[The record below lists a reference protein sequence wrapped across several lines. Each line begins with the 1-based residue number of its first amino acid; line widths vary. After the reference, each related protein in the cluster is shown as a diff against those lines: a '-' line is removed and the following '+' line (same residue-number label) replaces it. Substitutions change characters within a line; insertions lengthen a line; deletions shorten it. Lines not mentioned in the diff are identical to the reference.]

1 MKREDYIKKAT
12 ARIFDSRQKRAVT
25 AELEDHIAHRTQAL
39 EEIGYDPERAEAQG
53 VEAMGDPAEICDQL
67 GALHNRFYTPV
78 WDIVFLLLWGG
89 LLAGAY
95 YALRQYVFGDVGLTA
110 LLNAGACLVPGCAC
124 LYGVWCLYQNH
135 PVTAVLYALGLGGS
149 GVYLYFLL
157 QKLSATM
164 GGRFANWQAFL
175 FHQEIL
181 KHQGLYANDRAVAGG
196 IAGLLAPGVLLL
208 LAAVIYMLKKAALAN
223 TRLDNRL
230 AHVFGRVGAVLGG
243 SGVYLYF
250 LLQKLSATMGGR
262 FANWQAFLF
271 HQEILKHQGL
281 YANDRA
287 VAGGIA
293 GLLAPGVLLL
303 LAAVIYMLKKAA
315 LANTRLDNRL
325 AHVFG
330 RVGAV
335 LGGLCLA
342 ATIALGVKAPADVR
356 AFAGEYK
363 AVYAYLLQV
372 TQGAKDMDAL
382 CAEIENSPYAFEIER
397 TDDGE
402 LLTATYQHNYVLAQ
416 VEPQE
421 IQSRAELEAEYQKE
435 IARFQDSLEKLG
447 SDPEMAK
454 DISRTYAQSTR
465 EQAYRSQVS
474 GIVRLGLNSD
484 LVGTDLDKRSA
495 RFLTVDT
502 AGRQALFDRKMAGK
516 KDRVVL
522 EQLSGVVPYKW
533 KVEYTLQRLGNCCY
547 DWTYLVG
554 SDKYRCEAA
563 FSAKRQDTA
572 TAAAMEQLDRVAAT
586 VEKNPKLRRADLARK
601 IGAKLQAPQVSEDRY
616 TAQYDSL
623 GSRFDQL
630 KEWAHQRYELSFQ
643 YQFGDY
649 YFCLAGKPYSTVT
662 LYDKDGCLLSS
673 RFLVSGD
680 FSGTHGNLRR
690 PLLDRGYYDRQGNFY
705 PQPHF
710 VPAYTRDGKAYL
722 YYYWKSP
729 DGDATK
735 NVQYL
740 YAMDD
745 PAARLEPTGA
755 YIDSDGYLVTGV
767 QVKEKQKDGSVT
779 GSDGKTYCP
788 YLRTGWTAQ
797 GKPRMAHQPSELEEM
812 LQDLDT
818 AQNTE

>member
-1 MKREDYIKKAT
+1 MKREDYVKKAT
-12 ARIFDSRQKRAVT
+12 ARIFDDRQKRAVS
-25 AELEDHIAHRTQAL
+25 AELEDHIAHRTAAL

-78 WDIVFLLLWGG
+78 WDIVLLLLWGG

-95 YALRQYVFGDVGLTA
+95 FALRQYVFGDVGLTA

-124 LYGVWCLYQNH
+124 LYGVWCLHRNH

-223 TRLDNRL
+223 SRLDNRL
-230 AHVFGRVGAVLGG
+230 AHAFGR
-243 SGVYLYF
+243 
-250 LLQKLSATMGGR
+250 
-262 FANWQAFLF
+262 
-271 HQEILKHQGL
+271 
-281 YANDRA
+281 
-287 VAGGIA
+287 
-293 GLLAPGVLLL
+293 
-303 LAAVIYMLKKAA
+303 
-315 LANTRLDNRL
+315 
-325 AHVFG
+325 
-330 RVGAV
+330 
-335 LGGLCLA
+335 
-342 ATIALGVKAPADVR
+342 
-356 AFAGEYK
+356 
-363 AVYAYLLQV
+363 
-372 TQGAKDMDAL
+372 
-382 CAEIENSPYAFEIER
+382 
-397 TDDGE
+397 
-402 LLTATYQHNYVLAQ
+402 
-416 VEPQE
+416 
-421 IQSRAELEAEYQKE
+421 
-435 IARFQDSLEKLG
+435 
-447 SDPEMAK
+447 
-454 DISRTYAQSTR
+454 
-465 EQAYRSQVS
+465 
-474 GIVRLGLNSD
+474 
-484 LVGTDLDKRSA
+484 VGTDLDKRSA

-502 AGRQALFDRKMAGK
+502 AGRQALFDRKMAGE

-533 KVEYTLQRLGNCCY
+533 KVEYTLQRLGNCRY

-601 IGAKLQAPQVSEDRY
+601 IGAKLQAPRVSEDRY

-767 QVKEKQKDGSVT
+767 QVKKKQKDGSVI
-779 GSDGKTYCP
+779 GSDGKTYYP

>member
-1 MKREDYIKKAT
+1 MKREDYVKKAT
-12 ARIFDSRQKRAVT
+12 ARIFDSRQKRAVS
-25 AELEDHIAHRTQAL
+25 AELEDHIAHRTAAL

-78 WDIVFLLLWGG
+78 WDIVLLLLWGG

-95 YALRQYVFGDVGLTA
+95 FALRQYVFGDVGLTA

-124 LYGVWCLYQNH
+124 LYGVWCLHRNH

-223 TRLDNRL
+223 SRLDNRL
-230 AHVFGRVGAVLGG
+230 ARVFGRVGAVLG
-243 SGVYLYF
+243 V
-250 LLQKLSATMGGR
+250 
-262 FANWQAFLF
+262 
-271 HQEILKHQGL
+271 
-281 YANDRA
+281 
-287 VAGGIA
+287 
-293 GLLAPGVLLL
+293 
-303 LAAVIYMLKKAA
+303 
-315 LANTRLDNRL
+315 
-325 AHVFG
+325 
-330 RVGAV
+330 
-335 LGGLCLA
+335 LCLA

-382 CAEIENSPYAFEIER
+382 CAEIEDSPYAFEIER

-402 LLTATYQHNYVLAQ
+402 LLCATYQHNYVLAQ

-435 IARFQDSLEKLG
+435 IARFQESLEKLG
-447 SDPEMAK
+447 SDPEMAEE
-454 DISRTYAQSTR
+454 ISRTYAQSTR

-522 EQLSGVVPYKW
+522 EQLSGVVP
-533 KVEYTLQRLGNCCY
+533 
-547 DWTYLVG
+547 
-554 SDKYRCEAA
+554 
-563 FSAKRQDTA
+563 
-572 TAAAMEQLDRVAAT
+572 
-586 VEKNPKLRRADLARK
+586 
-601 IGAKLQAPQVSEDRY
+601 
-616 TAQYDSL
+616 
-623 GSRFDQL
+623 
-630 KEWAHQRYELSFQ
+630 
-643 YQFGDY
+643 
-649 YFCLAGKPYSTVT
+649 
-662 LYDKDGCLLSS
+662 
-673 RFLVSGD
+673 
-680 FSGTHGNLRR
+680 
-690 PLLDRGYYDRQGNFY
+690 
-705 PQPHF
+705 
-710 VPAYTRDGKAYL
+710 
-722 YYYWKSP
+722 
-729 DGDATK
+729 
-735 NVQYL
+735 
-740 YAMDD
+740 
-745 PAARLEPTGA
+745 
-755 YIDSDGYLVTGV
+755 
-767 QVKEKQKDGSVT
+767 
-779 GSDGKTYCP
+779 
-788 YLRTGWTAQ
+788 
-797 GKPRMAHQPSELEEM
+797 
-812 LQDLDT
+812 
-818 AQNTE
+818 

>member
-1 MKREDYIKKAT
+1 M
-12 ARIFDSRQKRAVT
+12 
-25 AELEDHIAHRTQAL
+25 
-39 EEIGYDPERAEAQG
+39 
-53 VEAMGDPAEICDQL
+53 
-67 GALHNRFYTPV
+67 
-78 WDIVFLLLWGG
+78 
-89 LLAGAY
+89 
-95 YALRQYVFGDVGLTA
+95 
-110 LLNAGACLVPGCAC
+110 
-124 LYGVWCLYQNH
+124 
-135 PVTAVLYALGLGGS
+135 
-149 GVYLYFLL
+149 
-157 QKLSATM
+157 
-164 GGRFANWQAFL
+164 
-175 FHQEIL
+175 
-181 KHQGLYANDRAVAGG
+181 
-196 IAGLLAPGVLLL
+196 
-208 LAAVIYMLKKAALAN
+208 
-223 TRLDNRL
+223 
-230 AHVFGRVGAVLGG
+230 
-243 SGVYLYF
+243 
-250 LLQKLSATMGGR
+250 
-262 FANWQAFLF
+262 
-271 HQEILKHQGL
+271 
-281 YANDRA
+281 
-287 VAGGIA
+287 
-293 GLLAPGVLLL
+293 
-303 LAAVIYMLKKAA
+303 
-315 LANTRLDNRL
+315 
-325 AHVFG
+325 
-330 RVGAV
+330 
-335 LGGLCLA
+335 
-342 ATIALGVKAPADVR
+342 
-356 AFAGEYK
+356 AGE
-363 AVYAYLLQV
+363 
-372 TQGAKDMDAL
+372 
-382 CAEIENSPYAFEIER
+382 
-397 TDDGE
+397 
-402 LLTATYQHNYVLAQ
+402 
-416 VEPQE
+416 
-421 IQSRAELEAEYQKE
+421 
-435 IARFQDSLEKLG
+435 
-447 SDPEMAK
+447 
-454 DISRTYAQSTR
+454 
-465 EQAYRSQVS
+465 
-474 GIVRLGLNSD
+474 
-484 LVGTDLDKRSA
+484 
-495 RFLTVDT
+495 
-502 AGRQALFDRKMAGK
+502 

-533 KVEYTLQRLGNCCY
+533 KVEYTLQRLGNCRY

-710 VPAYTRDGKAYL
+710 VPAYTREGKAYL

-767 QVKEKQKDGSVT
+767 QAKKKQKDGSVV

>member
-1 MKREDYIKKAT
+1 MKREDYVKKAT
-12 ARIFDSRQKRAVT
+12 ARIFDDRQKRAVS
-25 AELEDHIAHRTQAL
+25 AELEDHIAHRTAAL

-78 WDIVFLLLWGG
+78 WDIVLLLLWGG

-95 YALRQYVFGDVGLTA
+95 FALRQYVFGDVGLTA

-124 LYGVWCLYQNH
+124 LYGVWCLHRNH
-135 PVTAVLYALGLGGS
+135 PVTA
-149 GVYLYFLL
+149 
-157 QKLSATM
+157 
-164 GGRFANWQAFL
+164 
-175 FHQEIL
+175 
-181 KHQGLYANDRAVAGG
+181 
-196 IAGLLAPGVLLL
+196 
-208 LAAVIYMLKKAALAN
+208 ALAN
-223 TRLDNRL
+223 SRLDNRL
-230 AHVFGRVGAVLGG
+230 AHVFGRVGAVLG
-243 SGVYLYF
+243 V
-250 LLQKLSATMGGR
+250 
-262 FANWQAFLF
+262 
-271 HQEILKHQGL
+271 
-281 YANDRA
+281 
-287 VAGGIA
+287 
-293 GLLAPGVLLL
+293 
-303 LAAVIYMLKKAA
+303 
-315 LANTRLDNRL
+315 
-325 AHVFG
+325 
-330 RVGAV
+330 
-335 LGGLCLA
+335 LCLA

-356 AFAGEYK
+356 AFAEEYK

-372 TQGAKDMDAL
+372 TQSAKDMDAL
-382 CAEIENSPYAFEIER
+382 CAEIEDSPYAFESER

-402 LLTATYQHNYVLAQ
+402 LLSATYQHNYVLAQ

-435 IARFQDSLEKLG
+435 IAKFQDSLEKLG
-447 SDPEMAK
+447 SDPEMAEE
-454 DISRTYAQSTR
+454 ISRTYAQSTR

-495 RFLTVDT
+495 HFLTVDT

-533 KVEYTLQRLGNCCY
+533 KVEYTLQRLGNCRY

-601 IGAKLQAPQVSEDRY
+601 IGAKLQAPRVSEDRY

-673 RFLVSGD
+673 RLLVSGD

-767 QVKEKQKDGSVT
+767 QVKKKQKDGSVI
-779 GSDGKTYCP
+779 GSDGKTYYP

-797 GKPRMAHQPSELEEM
+797 GKPCMAHQPSELEEM
-812 LQDLDT
+812 LQSLDT

>member
-1 MKREDYIKKAT
+1 M
-12 ARIFDSRQKRAVT
+12 
-25 AELEDHIAHRTQAL
+25 
-39 EEIGYDPERAEAQG
+39 
-53 VEAMGDPAEICDQL
+53 
-67 GALHNRFYTPV
+67 
-78 WDIVFLLLWGG
+78 
-89 LLAGAY
+89 
-95 YALRQYVFGDVGLTA
+95 
-110 LLNAGACLVPGCAC
+110 
-124 LYGVWCLYQNH
+124 
-135 PVTAVLYALGLGGS
+135 
-149 GVYLYFLL
+149 
-157 QKLSATM
+157 
-164 GGRFANWQAFL
+164 
-175 FHQEIL
+175 
-181 KHQGLYANDRAVAGG
+181 
-196 IAGLLAPGVLLL
+196 
-208 LAAVIYMLKKAALAN
+208 
-223 TRLDNRL
+223 
-230 AHVFGRVGAVLGG
+230 AHVFGRVGAVLG
-243 SGVYLYF
+243 V
-250 LLQKLSATMGGR
+250 
-262 FANWQAFLF
+262 
-271 HQEILKHQGL
+271 
-281 YANDRA
+281 
-287 VAGGIA
+287 
-293 GLLAPGVLLL
+293 
-303 LAAVIYMLKKAA
+303 
-315 LANTRLDNRL
+315 
-325 AHVFG
+325 
-330 RVGAV
+330 
-335 LGGLCLA
+335 LCLA

-382 CAEIENSPYAFEIER
+382 CAEIEDSPYAFEIER

-402 LLTATYQHNYVLAQ
+402 LLSATYQHNYVLAQ

-435 IARFQDSLEKLG
+435 IAQFQDSLEKLG
-447 SDPEMAK
+447 SDPEMAEE
-454 DISRTYAQSTR
+454 ISRTYAQSTR

-533 KVEYTLQRLGNCCY
+533 KVEYTLQRLGNCRY

-767 QVKEKQKDGSVT
+767 QVKKKQKDGSVI
-779 GSDGKTYCP
+779 GSDGKTYYP

-812 LQDLDT
+812 LQSLDT

>member
-1 MKREDYIKKAT
+1 MKREDYVKKAT
-12 ARIFDSRQKRAVT
+12 ARIFDDRQKRAVS
-25 AELEDHIAHRTQAL
+25 AELEDHIAHRTAAL

-78 WDIVFLLLWGG
+78 WDIALLLLWGG
-89 LLAGAY
+89 LLVGAY
-95 YALRQYVFGDVGLTA
+95 FALRQYVFGDVGLTA

-124 LYGVWCLYQNH
+124 LYGVWCLHRNH
-135 PVTAVLYALGLGGS
+135 PVTAVL
-149 GVYLYFLL
+149 GV
-157 QKLSATM
+157 
-164 GGRFANWQAFL
+164 
-175 FHQEIL
+175 
-181 KHQGLYANDRAVAGG
+181 
-196 IAGLLAPGVLLL
+196 
-208 LAAVIYMLKKAALAN
+208 
-223 TRLDNRL
+223 
-230 AHVFGRVGAVLGG
+230 
-243 SGVYLYF
+243 
-250 LLQKLSATMGGR
+250 
-262 FANWQAFLF
+262 
-271 HQEILKHQGL
+271 
-281 YANDRA
+281 
-287 VAGGIA
+287 
-293 GLLAPGVLLL
+293 
-303 LAAVIYMLKKAA
+303 
-315 LANTRLDNRL
+315 
-325 AHVFG
+325 
-330 RVGAV
+330 
-335 LGGLCLA
+335 LCLA

-372 TQGAKDMDAL
+372 TQSAKDMDAL
-382 CAEIENSPYAFEIER
+382 CAEIEDSPYAFEIER

-402 LLTATYQHNYVLAQ
+402 LLSATYQHNYVLAQ

-435 IARFQDSLEKLG
+435 IAKFQDSLEKLG
-447 SDPEMAK
+447 SDPEMAEE
-454 DISRTYAQSTR
+454 ISRTYAQSTR

-495 RFLTVDT
+495 HFLTVDT

-522 EQLSGVVPYKW
+522 EQLSGVIPYKW
-533 KVEYTLQRLGNCCY
+533 KVEYTLQRLGNCRY

-630 KEWAHQRYELSFQ
+630 KEWAHQRYEMSFQ

-767 QVKEKQKDGSVT
+767 QAKKKQKDGSVV

>member
-1 MKREDYIKKAT
+1 M
-12 ARIFDSRQKRAVT
+12 
-25 AELEDHIAHRTQAL
+25 
-39 EEIGYDPERAEAQG
+39 
-53 VEAMGDPAEICDQL
+53 
-67 GALHNRFYTPV
+67 
-78 WDIVFLLLWGG
+78 
-89 LLAGAY
+89 
-95 YALRQYVFGDVGLTA
+95 
-110 LLNAGACLVPGCAC
+110 
-124 LYGVWCLYQNH
+124 
-135 PVTAVLYALGLGGS
+135 
-149 GVYLYFLL
+149 
-157 QKLSATM
+157 
-164 GGRFANWQAFL
+164 
-175 FHQEIL
+175 
-181 KHQGLYANDRAVAGG
+181 
-196 IAGLLAPGVLLL
+196 
-208 LAAVIYMLKKAALAN
+208 
-223 TRLDNRL
+223 
-230 AHVFGRVGAVLGG
+230 
-243 SGVYLYF
+243 
-250 LLQKLSATMGGR
+250 
-262 FANWQAFLF
+262 
-271 HQEILKHQGL
+271 
-281 YANDRA
+281 
-287 VAGGIA
+287 
-293 GLLAPGVLLL
+293 
-303 LAAVIYMLKKAA
+303 
-315 LANTRLDNRL
+315 
-325 AHVFG
+325 
-330 RVGAV
+330 
-335 LGGLCLA
+335 
-342 ATIALGVKAPADVR
+342 R

-372 TQGAKDMDAL
+372 TQDAKDMDAL
-382 CAEIENSPYAFEIER
+382 CAEIEDSPYAFEIER

-402 LLTATYQHNYVLAQ
+402 LLCATYQHNYVLAQ

-435 IARFQDSLEKLG
+435 IAKFQDSLEKLG
-447 SDPEMAK
+447 SAPEMAEE
-454 DISRTYAQSTR
+454 ISRTYAQSTR

-502 AGRQALFDRKMAGK
+502 AGRQALFDRKMAGE

-522 EQLSGVVPYKW
+522 ERLSGVVPYKW
-533 KVEYTLQRLGNCCY
+533 KVEYTLQRLGNCRY

-630 KEWAHQRYELSFQ
+630 KEWAHQRYEMSFQ

-740 YAMDD
+740 YAMGD

-767 QVKEKQKDGSVT
+767 QAKKKQKDGSVI

>member
-1 MKREDYIKKAT
+1 MKREDYVKKAT
-12 ARIFDSRQKRAVT
+12 ARIFDDRQKRAVS
-25 AELEDHIAHRTQAL
+25 AELEDHIAHRTAAL

-78 WDIVFLLLWGG
+78 WDIVLLLLWGG

-95 YALRQYVFGDVGLTA
+95 FALRQYVFGDVGLTA

-124 LYGVWCLYQNH
+124 LYGVWCLHRNH
-135 PVTAVLYALGLGGS
+135 PVTAVLYA
-149 GVYLYFLL
+149 
-157 QKLSATM
+157 
-164 GGRFANWQAFL
+164 
-175 FHQEIL
+175 
-181 KHQGLYANDRAVAGG
+181 
-196 IAGLLAPGVLLL
+196 
-208 LAAVIYMLKKAALAN
+208 
-223 TRLDNRL
+223 
-230 AHVFGRVGAVLGG
+230 
-243 SGVYLYF
+243 
-250 LLQKLSATMGGR
+250 
-262 FANWQAFLF
+262 
-271 HQEILKHQGL
+271 
-281 YANDRA
+281 
-287 VAGGIA
+287 
-293 GLLAPGVLLL
+293 
-303 LAAVIYMLKKAA
+303 
-315 LANTRLDNRL
+315 
-325 AHVFG
+325 
-330 RVGAV
+330 
-335 LGGLCLA
+335 
-342 ATIALGVKAPADVR
+342 
-356 AFAGEYK
+356 
-363 AVYAYLLQV
+363 YLLQV
-372 TQGAKDMDAL
+372 TQSAKDMDAL
-382 CAEIENSPYAFEIER
+382 CAEIEDSPYAFEIER

-402 LLTATYQHNYVLAQ
+402 FLSATYQHNYVLAQ

-435 IARFQDSLEKLG
+435 IAKFQDSLEKLG
-447 SDPEMAK
+447 SDPEMAEE
-454 DISRTYAQSTR
+454 ISRTYAQSTR

-522 EQLSGVVPYKW
+522 EHLSGVVPYKW
-533 KVEYTLQRLGNCCY
+533 KVEYTLQRLGNCRY

-767 QVKEKQKDGSVT
+767 QVKKKQKDGSVI
-779 GSDGKTYCP
+779 GSDGKTYYP

-797 GKPRMAHQPSELEEM
+797 GKPCMAHQPSELEEM

>member
-78 WDIVFLLLWGG
+78 WDIVLLLLWGG

-95 YALRQYVFGDVGLTA
+95 FALRQYVFGDVGLTA

-124 LYGVWCLYQNH
+124 LYGVWCLHQNH

-230 AHVFGRVGAVLGG
+230 ARAFGRLGAVLG
-243 SGVYLYF
+243 V
-250 LLQKLSATMGGR
+250 
-262 FANWQAFLF
+262 
-271 HQEILKHQGL
+271 
-281 YANDRA
+281 
-287 VAGGIA
+287 
-293 GLLAPGVLLL
+293 
-303 LAAVIYMLKKAA
+303 
-315 LANTRLDNRL
+315 
-325 AHVFG
+325 
-330 RVGAV
+330 
-335 LGGLCLA
+335 LCLA

-382 CAEIENSPYAFEIER
+382 CAEIEDSPYAFEIER

-402 LLTATYQHNYVLAQ
+402 LLSATYQHNYVLAQ

-435 IARFQDSLEKLG
+435 IAQFQDSLEKLG
-447 SDPEMAK
+447 SDPEMAEE
-454 DISRTYAQSTR
+454 ISRTYAQSTR

-502 AGRQALFDRKMAGK
+502 AGRQALFDRKMAGE

-533 KVEYTLQRLGNCCY
+533 TVEYTLQRLGNCRY

-601 IGAKLQAPQVSEDRY
+601 IGAKLQAPPVSEAQY

-649 YFCLAGKPYSTVT
+649 YFCLVGKPYSTVT

-779 GSDGKTYCP
+779 GSDGKTYYP

>member
-12 ARIFDSRQKRAVT
+12 ARIFDDRQKRAVT
-25 AELEDHIAHRTQAL
+25 AELEDHISHRTQAL

-95 YALRQYVFGDVGLTA
+95 FALRQYVFGDVGLTA
-110 LLNAGACLVPGCAC
+110 LLNAGAC
-124 LYGVWCLYQNH
+124 
-135 PVTAVLYALGLGGS
+135 
-149 GVYLYFLL
+149 
-157 QKLSATM
+157 
-164 GGRFANWQAFL
+164 
-175 FHQEIL
+175 
-181 KHQGLYANDRAVAGG
+181 
-196 IAGLLAPGVLLL
+196 LAPGVLLL

-230 AHVFGRVGAVLGG
+230 ARAFGRLGAVLG
-243 SGVYLYF
+243 V
-250 LLQKLSATMGGR
+250 
-262 FANWQAFLF
+262 
-271 HQEILKHQGL
+271 
-281 YANDRA
+281 
-287 VAGGIA
+287 
-293 GLLAPGVLLL
+293 
-303 LAAVIYMLKKAA
+303 
-315 LANTRLDNRL
+315 
-325 AHVFG
+325 
-330 RVGAV
+330 
-335 LGGLCLA
+335 LCLA

-382 CAEIENSPYAFEIER
+382 CAEIEDSPYAFEIER

-402 LLTATYQHNYVLAQ
+402 LLSATYQHNYVLAQ

-435 IARFQDSLEKLG
+435 IAQFRDSLEKLG
-447 SDPEMAK
+447 SDPETAEE
-454 DISRTYAQSTR
+454 ISRTYAQSTR

-533 KVEYTLQRLGNCCY
+533 TAEYTLQRLGNCRY

-601 IGAKLQAPQVSEDRY
+601 IGAKLQAPPVSEDRY

-767 QVKEKQKDGSVT
+767 QVKKKQKDGSVI
-779 GSDGKTYCP
+779 GSDGKTYYP

-812 LQDLDT
+812 LQSLDT

>member
-1 MKREDYIKKAT
+1 MNEHEKALPAGGPAKLTQNAVKIYVISSRERLLLPLAFCFCLLLVNTLLWSGPTAGLTASVCVWYGLLGLYLGRTLLNTWESRVLLAVNLALAAT
-12 ARIFDSRQKRAVT
+12 LALGSNWYFRAWN
-25 AELEDHIAHRTQAL
+25 LLAL
-39 EEIGYDPERAEAQG
+39 LALLPVHAIGLSGGQFLPWWRPSMLWERL
-53 VEAMGDPAEICDQL
+53 C
-67 GALHNRFYTPV
+67 
-78 WDIVFLLLWGG
+78 LLLWG
-89 LLAGAY
+89 L
-95 YALRQYVFGDVGLTA
+95 FG
-110 LLNAGACLVPGCAC
+110 
-124 LYGVWCLYQNH
+124 H
-135 PVTAVLYALGLGGS
+135 LG
-149 GVYLYFLL
+149 
-157 QKLSATM
+157 
-164 GGRFANWQAFL
+164 
-175 FHQEIL
+175 
-181 KHQGLYANDRAVAGG
+181 
-196 IAGLLAPGVLLL
+196 
-208 LAAVIYMLKKAALAN
+208 AALA
-223 TRLDNRL
+223 TAWPQKKDGAARRVLPLLLGAAGAL
-230 AHVFGRVGAVLGG
+230 ALLAVL
-243 SGVYLYF
+243 VPVLA
-250 LLQKLSATMGGR
+250 SADAL
-262 FANWQAFLF
+262 FA
-271 HQEILKHQGL
+271 
-281 YANDRA
+281 
-287 VAGGIA
+287 
-293 GLLAPGVLLL
+293 
-303 LAAVIYMLKKAA
+303 
-315 LANTRLDNRL
+315 
-325 AHVFG
+325 
-330 RVGAV
+330 
-335 LGGLCLA
+335 A
-342 ATIALGVKAPADVR
+342 ATADLR

-402 LLTATYQHNYVLAQ
+402 LLSATYQHNYVLAQ

-435 IARFQDSLEKLG
+435 IAKFQDSLEKLG
-447 SDPEMAK
+447 SDPEMAEE
-454 DISRTYAQSTR
+454 ISRTYAQSTR

-533 KVEYTLQRLGNCCY
+533 TAEYTLQRLGNCRY

-722 YYYWKSP
+722 YYYWKSQ

-755 YIDSDGYLVTGV
+755 YIDSDGYLVTGE

-779 GSDGKTYCP
+779 GSDGKTYYP

-797 GKPRMAHQPSELEEM
+797 GKPRLAHLPSELEEM

>member
-1 MKREDYIKKAT
+1 MKREDYVKKAT
-12 ARIFDSRQKRAVT
+12 ARIFDDRQKRAVS
-25 AELEDHIAHRTQAL
+25 AELEDHIAHRTAAL

-78 WDIVFLLLWGG
+78 WDIVLLLLWGG

-95 YALRQYVFGDVGLTA
+95 FALRQYVFGDVGLTA
-110 LLNAGACLVPGCAC
+110 LLNAGAC
-124 LYGVWCLYQNH
+124 
-135 PVTAVLYALGLGGS
+135 
-149 GVYLYFLL
+149 
-157 QKLSATM
+157 
-164 GGRFANWQAFL
+164 
-175 FHQEIL
+175 
-181 KHQGLYANDRAVAGG
+181 
-196 IAGLLAPGVLLL
+196 LAPGVLLL

-230 AHVFGRVGAVLGG
+230 AHVFGRVGAVLG
-243 SGVYLYF
+243 V
-250 LLQKLSATMGGR
+250 
-262 FANWQAFLF
+262 
-271 HQEILKHQGL
+271 
-281 YANDRA
+281 
-287 VAGGIA
+287 
-293 GLLAPGVLLL
+293 
-303 LAAVIYMLKKAA
+303 
-315 LANTRLDNRL
+315 
-325 AHVFG
+325 
-330 RVGAV
+330 
-335 LGGLCLA
+335 LCLA
-342 ATIALGVKAPADVR
+342 ATVALGVKAPADVR

-382 CAEIENSPYAFEIER
+382 CAEIEDSPYAFEIER

-402 LLTATYQHNYVLAQ
+402 LLSATYQHNYVLAQ

-435 IARFQDSLEKLG
+435 IAKFQDSLEKLG
-447 SDPEMAK
+447 SDPEMAEE
-454 DISRTYAQSTR
+454 ISRTYAQSTR

-502 AGRQALFDRKMAGK
+502 AGRQALFDRKMAGE

-533 KVEYTLQRLGNCCY
+533 TVEYTLQRLGNCRY

-705 PQPHF
+705 PQPQF

-745 PAARLEPTGA
+745 PAAQLEPTGA
-755 YIDSDGYLVTGV
+755 YIDSDGYLVTRV
-767 QVKEKQKDGSVT
+767 QVKKKQKDGGVI
-779 GSDGKTYCP
+779 GSDGKTYYP